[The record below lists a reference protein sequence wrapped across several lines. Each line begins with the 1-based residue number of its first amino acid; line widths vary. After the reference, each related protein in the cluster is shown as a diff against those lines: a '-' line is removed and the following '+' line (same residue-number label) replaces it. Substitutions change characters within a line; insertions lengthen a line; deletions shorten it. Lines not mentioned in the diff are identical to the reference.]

1 MDRLAL
7 HLMPKV
13 MGLALL
19 VAFTG
24 LVFGGEPQTLMSSKD
39 VTWSPAPPILPKGAM
54 IAVLAG
60 DPAASGLV
68 VLRLKMP
75 AGYKIPAHWHPT
87 DEHVTVLSGTF
98 IIGMGDKLDPKQG
111 HTFTAGGYAVAPAHM
126 NHYAWTKTGAT
137 VQVDLIGPFALTY
150 VNPADD
156 PSGTKAKKFN
166 GKPGHLG
173 PSWEVEGRDVM
184 TTGASVQGRGHR
196 MF

>member
-156 PSGTKAKKFN
+156 PSGTKAK
-166 GKPGHLG
+166 
-173 PSWEVEGRDVM
+173 
-184 TTGASVQGRGHR
+184 
-196 MF
+196 

>member
-7 HLMPKV
+7 HVMPKV

-19 VAFTG
+19 VAFTSS
-24 LVFGGEPQTLMSSKD
+24 VFGGEPQTLMSSKD
-39 VTWSPAPPILPKGAM
+39 VTWSPAPPVLPKGAM

-68 VLRLKMP
+68 ALRLKMP

-137 VQVDLIGPFALTY
+137 VQVDMMGPFALTY

-156 PSGTKAKKFN
+156 PSGTKAK
-166 GKPGHLG
+166 
-173 PSWEVEGRDVM
+173 
-184 TTGASVQGRGHR
+184 
-196 MF
+196 